1 MRSSIYYWV
10 VTLVTNLKCGS
21 NSSVPHDVPSL
32 GLKNPHRTK
41 LEEKIRIRVSVE
53 RHDRTELVEM
63 HPCLYY
69 RRNNLVDDYN
79 RLQNSCFDV

>member
-1 MRSSIYYWV
+1 M
-10 VTLVTNLKCGS
+10 VTLVTNLKYGS

-63 HPCLYY
+63 PSLYH
-69 RRNNLVDDYN
+69 RRNNLVDDCN